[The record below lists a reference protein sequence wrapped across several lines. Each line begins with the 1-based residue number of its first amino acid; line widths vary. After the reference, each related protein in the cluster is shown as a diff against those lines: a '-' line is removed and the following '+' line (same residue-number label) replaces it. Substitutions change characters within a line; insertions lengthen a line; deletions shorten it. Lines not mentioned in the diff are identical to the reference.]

1 MKWHPPTERTQLFL
15 VSPIIVP
22 LVAIAAIIFSP
33 FIPLIWAR
41 VLWMRRQSRK
51 GWHAWFAWR
60 PVKLGVYRDGRW
72 VWGETIERK
81 VREYRRSYEYRL
93 PGELPS

>member
-1 MKWHPPTERTQLFL
+1 MKWHSPTERTQLFL

-22 LVAIAAIIFSP
+22 VVAIAAIIFSP
-33 FIPLIWAR
+33 FIPVVWAR
-41 VLWMRRQSRK
+41 RCWMRRQARK

-60 PVKLGVYRDGRW
+60 PVKLGQYRDGRW
-72 VWGETIERK
+72 VWGEAIERK

-93 PGELPS
+93 PGELAS